1 LLVIGGRERTFF
13 FFFEE
18 IIKLLGQI
26 KRKRENRDAVGWD
39 SLSRFYAI
47 YLFLIFFSVSLPLC
61 CLSSLYSFWQ
71 ARGVLGRGEWMVWI
85 S

>member
-47 YLFLIFFSVSLPLC
+47 YLFLIFFSLSLSP
-61 CLSSLYSFWQ
+61 SLLPVFSLFLL
-71 ARGVLGRGEWMVWI
+71 AG
-85 S
+85 